1 MVPDD
6 CASRLLYRR
15 CLRGWS
21 QSDLARAAGLPQS
34 LVSLLETGQREG
46 ARIQA
51 GRLLALAQALG
62 ITVEYLLLGDAPRVD
77 LRTATASAPP
87 GDRPPVGR
95 TA

>member
-6 CASRLLYRR
+6 FATRLLYRR

-51 GRLLALAQALG
+51 GRLLALALALG
-62 ITVEYLLLGDAPRVD
+62 TSVEYLLLGAAPPVS
-77 LRTATASAPP
+77 LRPATASAPS
-87 GDRPPVGR
+87 GDRPPP
-95 TA
+95 